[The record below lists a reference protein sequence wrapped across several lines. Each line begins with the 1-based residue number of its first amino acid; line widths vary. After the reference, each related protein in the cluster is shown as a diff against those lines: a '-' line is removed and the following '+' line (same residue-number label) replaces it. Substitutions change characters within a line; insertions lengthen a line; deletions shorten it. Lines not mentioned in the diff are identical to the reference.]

1 MRFGGGWS
9 SRSSSGERRA
19 IRGWVRASPAGS
31 GTFPDY
37 ASGFRDGPPRLTG
50 LNARILIA
58 LFLVAVFSLGAI
70 WLAALRDDDSDGIAT
85 AGTRFAGAVMPR
97 GLEAPDFSLHNQDG
111 DTVSMRDLRGQPV
124 IVTFLYTTCEDTCP
138 LQAQTVRGALDEL
151 GEDVPALAIAV
162 DPPRDTPERARAFLS
177 EQRALGRL
185 DFVLGSRAEL
195 KRVWDG
201 FYVRPQ
207 SVTQE
212 HNARFTLVDERG
224 FQRVGYPGFEAT
236 PERIAHDIRLLRA
249 E

>member
-1 MRFGGGWS
+1 M
-9 SRSSSGERRA
+9 
-19 IRGWVRASPAGS
+19 
-31 GTFPDY
+31 
-37 ASGFRDGPPRLTG
+37 
-50 LNARILIA
+50 NARVLVA

-70 WLAALRDDDSDGIAT
+70 VLAAPGDDDGDDGVAT
-85 AGTRFAGAVMPR
+85 AGSRFEGAVMPD
-97 GLEAPDFSLHNQDG
+97 GLRAPDFALKNQDG
-111 DTVSMRDLRGQPV
+111 DTISMRALRGEPV

-151 GEDVPALAIAV
+151 GEDVPAIAVAV

-185 DFVLGSRAEL
+185 DFVLGTRAEL
-195 KRVWDG
+195 RKVWDG

-212 HNARFTLVDERG
+212 HNARFTLVDKRG

-236 PERIAHDIRLLRA
+236 PERIAHDIRLLQA